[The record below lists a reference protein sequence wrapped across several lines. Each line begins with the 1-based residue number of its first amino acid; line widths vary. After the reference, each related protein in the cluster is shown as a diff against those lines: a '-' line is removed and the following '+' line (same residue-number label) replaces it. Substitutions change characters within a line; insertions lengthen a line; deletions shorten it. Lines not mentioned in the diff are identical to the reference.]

1 MLYQEPRFTLT
12 WYEEETV
19 TAIVAGMDRLHG
31 EECGCDAHHK
41 RPEKLRIPP
50 NIEMARRYPLEKMLF
65 IYFPRLDWDY
75 RGQTLCPFHDDHDP
89 SLGTFEGYDGR
100 TRYKCFACD
109 ASGDV
114 IDLVKA
120 VEGVNFNRALYL
132 LNVLEWSTTPEATAF
147 LLALGVVGEGA

>member
-1 MLYQEPRFTLT
+1 VRRSPQAAREAAYPAEHRDGAPVPPG
-12 WYEEETV
+12 ED
-19 TAIVAGMDRLHG
+19 ALH
-31 EECGCDAHHK
+31 
-41 RPEKLRIPP
+41 LLPP
-50 NIEMARRYPLEKMLF
+50 PGL
-65 IYFPRLDWDY
+65 DY

-100 TRYKCFACD
+100 TRYKCFACG

-147 LLALGVVGEGA
+147 LLALSVVGEGA